1 MSGYRVGLGLD
12 AHRFGGNPPLK
23 LGGVVIDN
31 SRGVEATSDGDVAA
45 HALSDALLGAAGLGD
60 LGQHFPSGDRQWL
73 GADSMVILQDVVR
86 MVQSAGWEIVN
97 ADLTIVAEDL
107 RIAPHRQ
114 TIARALAEVVGAD
127 VSVKATTTDGM
138 GFIGRA
144 EGLAV
149 LAIAAVTI

>member
-12 AHRFGGNPPLK
+12 AHRFGGDPPLK
-23 LGGVVIDN
+23 LGGVVVDD

-45 HALSDALLGAAGLGD
+45 HALADALLGATGLGD
-60 LGQHFPSGDRQWL
+60 LGQHFSPGNPQWL

-97 ADLTIVAEDL
+97 ADLTIVAQEL

-114 TIARALAEVVGAD
+114 TIAQALAEVVGAD

>member
-12 AHRFGGNPPLK
+12 AHRFGGDPPLK
-23 LGGVVIDN
+23 LGGIVVDD

-45 HALSDALLGAAGLGD
+45 HALADALLGAAGLGD
-60 LGQHFPSGDRQWL
+60 LGQHFSPGNPQWL

-97 ADLTIVAEDL
+97 ADLTIVAQEL

-114 TIARALAEVVGAD
+114 TIAQALAEVVGAD

>member
-1 MSGYRVGLGLD
+1 MSGYRVGLGVD
-12 AHRFGGNPPLK
+12 AHRFGGDPPLK
-23 LGGVVIDN
+23 LGGVVVDD

-45 HALSDALLGAAGLGD
+45 HALADALLGAAGLGD
-60 LGQHFPSGDRQWL
+60 LGQHFPADDPQSL
-73 GADSMVILQDVVR
+73 GADSMIILQDVVR

-97 ADLTIVAEDL
+97 ADLTIIAQEV

-114 TIARALAEVVGAD
+114 AISQALAEVLGVD

>member
-12 AHRFGGNPPLK
+12 AHRFGGKPPLR
-23 LGGVVIDN
+23 LGGVVVDD

-45 HALSDALLGAAGLGD
+45 HALADALLGAAGLGD
-60 LGQHFPSGDRQWL
+60 LGQHFPLGDPQWL

-97 ADLTIVAEDL
+97 ADLTIVAQEV
-107 RIAPHRQ
+107 RIAPQRQ
-114 TIARALAEVVGAD
+114 TIARALADVVGAD
-127 VSVKATTTDGM
+127 VSVKATTTDAM